1 MVMTPHGLKL
11 AKKLTLL
18 SLDEEGRVV
27 EAKVKEVL
35 AALESYS
42 LRDRKTVLKNYQT
55 LVKREISKSI
65 ALVEYAGK
73 PDEEAIASLREHLSE
88 HYGRNIE
95 LQLRENEDLLAGIR
109 VTVGDDVYEDSAS
122 TRIRPLVHALS

>member
-35 AALESYS
+35 AALKSHS
-42 LRDRKTVLKNYQT
+42 PRDCKAVLQNYQT
-55 LVKREISKSI
+55 LVKREISKNI

-73 PDEEAIASLREHLSE
+73 PDKKAIESLQGHLSK
-88 HYGRNIE
+88 HYDRSIE
-95 LQLRENEDLLAGIR
+95 VQLRENEDLLVGIR
-109 VTVGDDVYEDSAS
+109 VTVGDDVYEDSVA
-122 TRIRPLVHALS
+122 TRIRPLTRTLY